1 MSNCEVIVGSVGT
14 VFSGCSPVYA
24 HKMFAEY
31 RELSLL
37 CIGRAAGESVTLI
50 RDGSIE
56 LQHFPDD
63 CPPCPNCGGE
73 VFTAPNGIPT
83 LCDDCNTCEDCGR
96 MLSHGCGCCDT

>member
-1 MSNCEVIVGSVGT
+1 MSNYEVIVGNIGT

-50 RDGSIE
+50 RDGAIDLE
-56 LQHFPDD
+56 HY
-63 CPPCPNCGGE
+63 
-73 VFTAPNGIPT
+73 
-83 LCDDCNTCEDCGR
+83 
-96 MLSHGCGCCDT
+96 CDTE